1 MKTETS
7 PSSTSSWKKVNNFI
21 MVKRQKWND
30 EVILKRKMSI
40 CASMSKKPRK
50 KFTKTPAGIKSRRK
64 CIKLA
69 TQNRQNNAAS
79 GFLISWMHH
88 LDPNLLKEK
97 WSAAENKKLFDL
109 HSKYGSHW
117 KEIASHFPGRTDNG
131 IKNQF
136 FSIIRKSLRKA
147 CKATGNSNNSNCI
160 NLIKPK
166 ILSEFLNLPYPP
178 RKASKGARGAKS
190 EGKMTDFIQK
200 FAFNKLNDIKGE
212 LDKDEKTDIQESLN
226 KLLKEK

>member
-1 MKTETS
+1 
-7 PSSTSSWKKVNNFI
+7 
-21 MVKRQKWND
+21 
-30 EVILKRKMSI
+30 
-40 CASMSKKPRK
+40 
-50 KFTKTPAGIKSRRK
+50 
-64 CIKLA
+64 
-69 TQNRQNNAAS
+69 
-79 GFLISWMHH
+79 MHH

-97 WSAAENKKLFDL
+97 WSADENKKLFDL

-178 RKASKGARGAKS
+178 KKPGKGGRGTKP
-190 EGKMTDFIQK
+190 EGRMTDFIQK

-212 LDKDEKTDIQESLN
+212 LDKDEKQGIQESLN

>member
-1 MKTETS
+1 METAESS
-7 PSSTSSWKKVNNFI
+7 PQSSRKANNFI

-30 EVILKRKMSI
+30 EVLLKRKTSTCAIMSR
-40 CASMSKKPRK
+40 KPRRRC
-50 KFTKTPAGIKSRRK
+50 TRTPAGTKSPRK
-64 CIKLA
+64 CTMLA
-69 TQNRQNNAAS
+69 TQNRQNSAAS
-79 GFLISWMHH
+79 GPLISWMHH

-97 WSAAENKKLFDL
+97 WSAEENKKLFDL

-166 ILSEFLNLPYPP
+166 ILSEFLNLAYPP
-178 RKASKGARGAKS
+178 RKAGKGTRVSKS

-200 FAFNKLNDIKGE
+200 FAFNKLNDIKSDLE
-212 LDKDEKTDIQESLN
+212 KDERSDIQDSLN